1 MMFQCLLPIGG
12 FDLIGSR
19 LSVKS
24 EDLVRINGRR
34 RVTHELIIGW

>member
-1 MMFQCLLPIGG
+1 MMFQCLLPIRG

-19 LSVKS
+19 WSVKS

-34 RVTHELIIGW
+34 RVTHGLIIEW